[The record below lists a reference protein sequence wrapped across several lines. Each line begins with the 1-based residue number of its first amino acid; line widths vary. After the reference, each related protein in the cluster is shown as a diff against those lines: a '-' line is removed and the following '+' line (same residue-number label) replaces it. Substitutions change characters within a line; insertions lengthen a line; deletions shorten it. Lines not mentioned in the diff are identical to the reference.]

1 MAGRTPPPADS
12 EEAKEIVPDK
22 TEGIGAI
29 LSAETPAVTG
39 DGSEIKSR
47 VKRNIITVPARPSAN
62 EIERDGTR
70 YRRDRNGRW
79 RPILY

>member
-1 MAGRTPPPADS
+1 MAERTPSADS
-12 EEAKEIVPDK
+12 EKVEEIAPDK
-22 TEGIGAI
+22 TEGIDAI
-29 LSAETPAVTG
+29 LSWETPAVKQ

-47 VKRNIITVPARPSAN
+47 VKRNIITVPLRTSAD